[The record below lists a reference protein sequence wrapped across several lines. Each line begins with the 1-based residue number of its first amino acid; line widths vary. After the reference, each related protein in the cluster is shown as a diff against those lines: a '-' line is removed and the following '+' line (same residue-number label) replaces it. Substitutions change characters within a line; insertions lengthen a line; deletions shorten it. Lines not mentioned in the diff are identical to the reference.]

1 MNNKVS
7 GVVFKGAA
15 GVVFVS
21 DSEPLVYKWNRRLK
35 LWCYCYLSRNLAIN
49 EQYIR
54 EMHSGIWYDALVDR
68 RKLASGIRAK

>member
-15 GVVFVS
+15 GVFFVS
-21 DSEPLVYKWNRRLK
+21 DSEPLIYKWNRRLK
-35 LWCYCYLSRNLAIN
+35 LWVYCYLTQNTAICEN
-49 EQYIR
+49 FVR
-54 EMHSGIWYDALVDR
+54 EVHNGIWYDALVYR